1 MLEFCDEPY
10 RFFEAKPSRLV
21 MAISRTVNRVYSLGN
36 SHHRIAQLELAG
48 QAQRVR
54 EMVAASASGR
64 GARLLFVAN
73 HSTHSD
79 PQAMTE
85 VLRRLGAR
93 THFMAAYDVFLR
105 SPMTAWTMQ
114 RNGAFSVDREGS
126 DSKAMKTAV
135 KVLGEAPHG
144 CGLTIF
150 PEGNVYLTNDRV
162 TPFLDGAAFI
172 ALKAQKQV
180 GAERPIHV
188 VPVAMNFTHLGDV
201 REGIY
206 ERLQRLATEAASSF
220 DRSAD
225 PVQEMLRIGQLLLA
239 RNLRKR
245 GLLPNPE
252 LSLSE
257 QLASSA
263 DEILCGLEKKL
274 ELRAKSSDA
283 PVDRVRKARAR
294 LHQLHTDPEQ
304 GAAFAEAHKESW
316 ADEAI
321 TAFRIIN
328 YGTPYVAER
337 PTVDRFA
344 ESSERMMEDHFSAA
358 LPPLGERRV
367 VAHVGEPIDL
377 SGERLEAFSKSSRG
391 AVTDLSLYMERA
403 VQAGLDAVNASNS
416 TPGGE
421 MFGGLCCGE

>member
-1 MLEFCDEPY
+1 MLDFCDQPY
-10 RFFEAKPSRLV
+10 CFFEAKPSRLV
-21 MAISRTVNRVYSLGN
+21 MAISRTVNRFYSLGN
-36 SHHRIAQLELAG
+36 PNHRIAELELSG
-48 QAQRVR
+48 QAQGVR
-54 EMVAASASGR
+54 ELVAASASGR

-85 VLRRLGAR
+85 VLRQLGAR

-126 DSKAMKTAV
+126 DSKSMKTAV
-135 KVLGEAPHG
+135 RVLGEAPHG

-162 TPFLDGAAFI
+162 TPFLDGASFI
-172 ALKAQKQV
+172 ALKAQKQA

-188 VPVAMNFTHLGDV
+188 VPVALKFTHLSDV
-201 REGIY
+201 REGIC
-206 ERLQRLATEAASSF
+206 ERLQSLAEEADSSF
-220 DRSAD
+220 DRTAD

-239 RNLRKR
+239 RNLRRR
-245 GLLPNPE
+245 GLLADPQ

-263 DEILCGLEKKL
+263 DEILCGLEKRL
-274 ELRAKSSDA
+274 ELRAKPNDT
-283 PVDRVRKARAR
+283 PVDRVRKARAK
-294 LHQLHTDPEQ
+294 LHQLRTDPEQ

-328 YGTPYVAER
+328 YGTPYVSEK
-337 PTVDRFA
+337 PTIDRFA
-344 ESSERMMEDHFSAA
+344 ESSERMMEDHFSKA

-377 SGERLEAFSKSSRG
+377 SGERLEAFSKRSRV
-391 AVTDLSLYMERA
+391 AVTDLSLDMERA
-403 VQAGLDAVNASNS
+403 VQAGLDAENVVNSAA
-416 TPGGE
+416 GGE
-421 MFGGLCCGE
+421 MFGASC

>member
-1 MLEFCDEPY
+1 MLDFCDEPY
-10 RFFEAKPSRLV
+10 CFFDAKPSRLV
-21 MAISRTVNRVYSLGN
+21 MAISRTVNRLYSLGN
-36 SHHRIAQLELAG
+36 PNHRIAELQLSG

-54 EMVAASASGR
+54 EMVAASESGR
-64 GARLLFVAN
+64 GAHLLFVAN

-85 VLRRLGAR
+85 VLRQLGAR

-105 SPMTAWTMQ
+105 SRMTAWTMQ

-135 KVLGEAPHG
+135 RVLSEAPHG

-172 ALKAQKQV
+172 ALKAQKQA
-180 GAERPIHV
+180 GAERPIQV
-188 VPVAMNFTHLGDV
+188 VPVAMKFTHLGDV
-201 REGIY
+201 REGIC
-206 ERLQRLATEAASSF
+206 ERLQTLAGEADSSF
-220 DRSAD
+220 DRKAD

-239 RNLRKR
+239 RNLRRR
-245 GLLPNPE
+245 GLLANPE

-263 DEILCGLEKKL
+263 DEILCGLEKRL
-274 ELRAKSSDA
+274 ELRARPGDA
-283 PVDRVRKARAR
+283 PVDRVRKARAK
-294 LHQLHTDPEQ
+294 LHQLRTDPQQ

-328 YGTPYVAER
+328 YGTPYVSEK

-344 ESSERMMEDHFSAA
+344 ESSERMMEDHFSKA

-367 VAHVGEPIDL
+367 VAHIGEPIDL
-377 SGERLEAFSKSSRG
+377 SGERLAAFSKRSRA
-391 AVTDLSLYMERA
+391 AVTDLSLEMERL
-403 VQAGLDAVNASNS
+403 VQAGLDAENAVNPAA
-416 TPGGE
+416 GGE
-421 MFGGLCCGE
+421 IFGQSCEA